1 MAESVSGVADWVHHL
16 ARPRKLSKKIE
27 MVLRS
32 LEVHPRLASYGTVRE
47 VAQKADVSVSTITR
61 TAQALGFTGWPQF
74 QEELRA
80 VYISSLSAAEIIQHR
95 RHGQER
101 PSYAWLRRDF
111 DNMASFLRTVDT
123 DKLTR
128 VAQAIAG
135 ARRTFVIGT
144 GSYNGVGQI
153 LAHSATLYDHDVRLL
168 TEAGEIS
175 NTIAHLKE
183 GDLVITINFWRV
195 YRLTA
200 AVVEACHEK
209 GIPMIMLGENLTREI
224 EERCLETIKIPSEA
238 IGFSP
243 SLTVVLSVV
252 HAIVA
257 ELQAIDPDRSSRMV
271 EEAER
276 EWSRQRL

>member
-1 MAESVSGVADWVHHL
+1 MADSVSGIADWLHQL
-16 ARPRKLSKKIE
+16 TSPRKLSKKIE

-32 LEVHPRLASYGTVRE
+32 LEAHPRLASYGTVRE

-61 TAQALGFTGWPQF
+61 TAQALDFTGWPQF

-101 PSYAWLRRDF
+101 PSYAWLSRDF
-111 DNMASFLRTVDT
+111 DNMGNFLRSVDT
-123 DKLTR
+123 DKLVR

-135 ARRTFVIGT
+135 ARRTFVVGL
-144 GSYNGVGQI
+144 GSYNGVGQV
-153 LAHSATLYDHDVRLL
+153 LAHSATLYDYDVRLL
-168 TEAGEIS
+168 TEEGEIS
-175 NTIAHLKE
+175 NTIAHLRD
-183 GDLVITINFWRV
+183 GDLVVTINFWRV
-195 YRLTA
+195 YRKTA
-200 AVVEACHEK
+200 AVVAACHEK
-209 GIPMIMLGENLTREI
+209 GIPVIMLGENLTREI
-224 EERCLETIKIPSEA
+224 EAQCLETIKIPSEA

-257 ELQAIDPDRSSRMV
+257 ELQAIDPERSGRMV

-276 EWSRQRL
+276 EWSRQGL